1 MSAWG
6 FFATWEDV
14 VLCEGT
20 REPFLYDLQPYL
32 SCQIKKKR
40 LKELPKLIL
49 VRKNILFL
57 EVL

>member
-32 SCQIKKKR
+32 SCQIKKKKAER
-40 LKELPKLIL
+40 AA
-49 VRKNILFL
+49 
-57 EVL
+57 